1 MKRDMQGSDCKETNT
16 VWIAAGSSLTQCGAD
31 TVLRPGEQ
39 DVDEHPEGTWEKFE
53 AWIRDTIGSDF
64 RWRVRPQDTP
74 SNREM
79 VASLIL
85 DGIRRNNGVF
95 PERNAFIERLGDV
108 QEHLY

>member
-1 MKRDMQGSDCKETNT
+1 MRPAAEEQGMDKH
-16 VWIAAGSSLTQCGAD
+16 L
-31 TVLRPGEQ
+31 
-39 DVDEHPEGTWEKFE
+39 EGTWEESE
-53 AWIRDTIGSDF
+53 AWIKETVGSDF

-95 PERNAFIERLGDV
+95 PERNAFIESLGDV
-108 QEHLY
+108 PEHLH